1 MITDALP
8 GLSLEVVPPPPE
20 QDVLRTDVA
29 AVLGRTRRGPV
40 GVPVRVQSRLEYESW
55 FGPVDGSSATPL
67 AVRGFFE
74 NNGRTVWVLR
84 VAGPA
89 GTAGT
94 VWTPGAPRPDGIG
107 YRQYQVLATSPG
119 AWASGTRVRIRYQ
132 ASSLAGPP
140 VITVRV
146 TAPGEPAETFPA
158 MPPGQLVDR
167 LAGSRLIR
175 LLPIGDPAPT
185 DPAGGPQVREWDML
199 LDLPPNARR
208 ASGPQASPGTDARPG
223 AADYRLAAQ
232 TAADLPEPA
241 LLAAP
246 DLTGDL
252 GDDSIPVLAD
262 LLVSV
267 QPLQDRLVVLDVPG
281 QLGPASQVALRS
293 TGPEPSGP
301 SADAAIGWVNDLRSA
316 VRQRAGGDQ
325 PLSCAAVYHPRL
337 RLRANPDGTDDS
349 LVTVPS
355 AGHVL
360 GVIARLD
367 IERGPHHTPANAVLL
382 EAVDLD
388 PGFPVPQQVRL
399 FEAGVNLLRCSP
411 GRGIQ
416 VWGGRTLSTAPGGL
430 YIAHRRLLHL
440 LVRAI
445 RGTASPLVFE
455 VNGPQLRLTLVRGI
469 TSVLLAAF
477 RAGALAGDRPEEAFQ
492 IICDERNNPPEQAPE
507 LVVCDVEVA
516 PAVPMEFIRIRVIL
530 GQERGLEVLES

>member
-1 MITDALP
+1 M
-8 GLSLEVVPPPPE
+8 
-20 QDVLRTDVA
+20 
-29 AVLGRTRRGPV
+29 
-40 GVPVRVQSRLEYESW
+40 
-55 FGPVDGSSATPL
+55 
-67 AVRGFFE
+67 
-74 NNGRTVWVLR
+74 
-84 VAGPA
+84 
-89 GTAGT
+89 
-94 VWTPGAPRPDGIG
+94 
-107 YRQYQVLATSPG
+107 
-119 AWASGTRVRIRYQ
+119 
-132 ASSLAGPP
+132 
-140 VITVRV
+140 
-146 TAPGEPAETFPA
+146 
-158 MPPGQLVDR
+158 
-167 LAGSRLIR
+167 
-175 LLPIGDPAPT
+175 
-185 DPAGGPQVREWDML
+185 REWDL
-199 LDLPPNARR
+199 LLGSPPGAQ
-208 ASGPQASPGTDARPG
+208 AGDPQASLGTDAAPG

-232 TAADLPEPA
+232 TAAELPEPA

-252 GDDSIPVLAD
+252 GDGSIPVLAD
-262 LLVSV
+262 LLVAV
-267 QPLQDRLVVLDVPG
+267 QPLQDRLVVLDIPG
-281 QLGPASQVALRS
+281 QMGPPARWPAGQVALRS
-293 TGPEPSGP
+293 TGPDPCGP

-316 VRQRAGGDQ
+316 VRQRAGSDQ

-349 LVTVPS
+349 LVTTPS

-367 IERGPHHTPANAVLL
+367 AERGPHHTPANAVLL

-445 RGTASPLVFE
+445 RGVAGPLVFE

-477 RAGALAGDRPEEAFQ
+477 RTGALAGDRPEEAFQ
-492 IICDERNNPPEQAPE
+492 IVCDERNNPPEQAPE

-516 PAVPMEFIRIRVIL
+516 PAMPMEFIRIRVIL